1 MALVGLLVAL
11 AAAAGA
17 AVAAAPGARLS
28 GDEPHYLLT
37 AISLAE
43 DGDLDI
49 ADELASRRYRPFHT
63 LPLDAQGAPM
73 ADGQHLSPHDPL
85 LPVLLAPAT
94 ALGGWLA
101 AKLTLAAMA
110 GLLAALLVWTA
121 VRRLGTPLP
130 AAVLVAGAFGL
141 SPPLAVYATQ
151 LYPELPAALATTVA
165 IALLTGRLGPPA
177 RWALA
182 ASLVALPWL
191 SVKYVPVVATLAG
204 IALVRLCRRADY
216 RPAVRLVVVLAVAA
230 AAYLVLHQRI
240 YGGWTPYAA
249 GGQFASG
256 EFGVMGDDPD
266 HVARSGRLLG
276 LLVDTRFGLAA
287 WQPAWL
293 LAVPALAW
301 LLRRRPPGW
310 AALGLP
316 LAAGWLT
323 AAFLAVRMHGWWWPG
338 RHTVAT
344 LPAAVLAVAWWVG
357 TYQPPRATLR
367 WIGAVGVVGYAWL
380 LVEGA
385 AGHHTWVAGF
395 WRTSYPPYQLW
406 RLALPDLQHVGAGTW
421 ILGAGWLAVLASL
434 AIRSW
439 RSHQQQR
446 RPRLGNHHPPDGAQL
461 DRRVR
466 FFTTAHDR
474 LLRRLSSSTK
484 DG

>member
-11 AAAAGA
+11 ASAAGA

-43 DGDLDI
+43 DGDLNI
-49 ADELASRRYRPFHT
+49 ADELANRRYRPFHT
-63 LPLDAQGAPM
+63 LPLDSQGGPM
-73 ADGQHLSPHDPL
+73 ADGHHLSPHDPL
-85 LPVLLAPAT
+85 LPVLLAPTA

-121 VRRLGTPLP
+121 VRRFGTPLP
-130 AAVLVAGAFGL
+130 AAVLVTGAFSL

-151 LYPELPAALATTVA
+151 LYPELPAALLTTVA
-165 IALLTGRLGPPA
+165 VTLVTGPLGPPA

-182 ASLVALPWL
+182 GSLVALPWL
-191 SVKYVPVVATLAG
+191 SVKYVPLAATLAG
-204 IALVRLCRRADY
+204 IALARLCKRADH
-216 RPAVRLVVVLAVAA
+216 RLAVRLVAVLVVAA
-230 AAYLVLHQRI
+230 AAYLALHQRL

-293 LAVPALAW
+293 LAVPALAA

-338 RHTVAT
+338 RHTVTA
-344 LPAAVLAVAWWVG
+344 LPAAVLAIAWWAG
-357 TYQPPRATLR
+357 THNPPRATLR
-367 WIGAVGVVGYAWL
+367 WIAMVGVIGYAWL
-380 LVEGA
+380 LVEGIT
-385 AGHHTWVAGF
+385 GHHTWVAGF
-395 WRTSYPPYQLW
+395 WRTTYPPYQLW
-406 RLALPDLQHVGAGTW
+406 RLALPDFKHLTAGTW
-421 ILGAGWLAVLASL
+421 LLGAGWLAVLAFL

-439 RSHQQQR
+439 RSPPPAPQPPAGQR
-446 RPRLGNHHPPDGAQL
+446 PIPAGSETYPPRRQ
-461 DRRVR
+461 
-466 FFTTAHDR
+466 
-474 LLRRLSSSTK
+474 
-484 DG
+484 

>member
-1 MALVGLLVAL
+1 VVLVGLLVTL
-11 AAAAGA
+11 VTAAGG

-43 DGDLDI
+43 DANLDI

-63 LPLDAQGAPM
+63 LPLDSQGGPM

-85 LPVLLAPAT
+85 LPVLLAPAA

-130 AAVLVAGAFGL
+130 VAVLVVGAFTL

-151 LYPELPAALATTVA
+151 LYPELPAALLTTVA
-165 IALLTGRLGPPA
+165 IALLTGPLGPPA
-177 RWALA
+177 RWGLA

-191 SVKYVPVVATLAG
+191 SVKYMPVAATLAG
-204 IALVRLCRRADY
+204 IALARLCQRADY
-216 RPAVRLVVVLAVAA
+216 RPAVRLAAVLAVAA
-230 AAYLVLHQRI
+230 AAYLVVHQRI

-266 HVARSGRLLG
+266 YGARSGRLLG

-293 LAVPALAW
+293 LAVPALAA
-301 LLRRRPPGW
+301 LLRRRPPGG
-310 AALGLP
+310 ATVSLP

-338 RHTVAT
+338 RHTVAA
-344 LPAAVLAVAWWVG
+344 LAGAVLAIAWWAA
-357 TYQPPRATLR
+357 TRHPPPATLR
-367 WIGAVGVVGYAWL
+367 WSGMVGVIGYAWL
-380 LVEGA
+380 LVEGT
-385 AGHHTWVAGF
+385 AGHHAWVAGF
-395 WRTSYPPYQLW
+395 WRTTYPPYQLW
-406 RLALPDLQHVGAGTW
+406 RLALPDFKHLGAGTW
-421 ILGAGWLAVLASL
+421 ILGVGWLAVLASL
-434 AIRSW
+434 AISSW
-439 RSHQQQR
+439 RSPPAAAHTPAEQQ
-446 RPRLGNHHPPDGAQL
+446 PDHGGAQTSHQ
-461 DRRVR
+461 VR
-466 FFTTAHDR
+466 
-474 LLRRLSSSTK
+474 
-484 DG
+484 